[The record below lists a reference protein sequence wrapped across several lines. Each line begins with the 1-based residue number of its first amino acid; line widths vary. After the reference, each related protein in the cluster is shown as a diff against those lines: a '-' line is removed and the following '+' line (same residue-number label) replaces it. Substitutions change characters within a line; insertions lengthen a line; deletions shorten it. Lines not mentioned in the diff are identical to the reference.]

1 MAAPST
7 PPRRRAR
14 FAAWRGLPFT
24 AQLLVTGMLLGL
36 AWFLALQVAEERR
49 QAAARDRTEAR
60 LALARVEA
68 DVARLGEALAT
79 WEQAR
84 ILAAIAPDSSQVGR
98 LTAERALV
106 DRSAVTLAN
115 ELPDGAARAALAA
128 LRDGI
133 AADTAYLAPGGI
145 RERHD
150 RLVQAVGTAVADAE
164 ASAVQADADAELITF
179 ATWTGGLVVFLL
191 VLLLLMRLVS
201 RALDR
206 VITAAGALDAGR
218 YAEAGLLASDRA
230 PNHEMEQ
237 LARTFEH
244 LAESIADRERRLH
257 EDLGRLRELERLKR
271 EFVSTVSH
279 ELRTP
284 LTSMRGALG
293 LVLGGRVGSVGAR
306 IDDLLRIAMAN
317 TERLIRLINDI
328 LDLEKM
334 EAGAFELRRDPVEL
348 AAVVRQST
356 TGLEGL
362 AREAGVALL
371 VHELP
376 AATVAGDADRLI
388 QVLTNITS
396 NAIRFSPAGAAVEIG
411 AAVDG
416 ATVRVT
422 VRDHGPGIPPA
433 FADRI
438 FGRFQ
443 QGPAPEGRRTGS
455 GLGLSIA
462 RALVE
467 VHGGAIGFEA
477 AAGGGTTF
485 WVSLPLATDAAGG

>member
-1 MAAPST
+1 
-7 PPRRRAR
+7 
-14 FAAWRGLPFT
+14 
-24 AQLLVTGMLLGL
+24 
-36 AWFLALQVAEERR
+36 
-49 QAAARDRTEAR
+49 
-60 LALARVEA
+60 
-68 DVARLGEALAT
+68 
-79 WEQAR
+79 
-84 ILAAIAPDSSQVGR
+84 
-98 LTAERALV
+98 
-106 DRSAVTLAN
+106 
-115 ELPDGAARAALAA
+115 
-128 LRDGI
+128 
-133 AADTAYLAPGGI
+133 
-145 RERHD
+145 
-150 RLVQAVGTAVADAE
+150 
-164 ASAVQADADAELITF
+164 
-179 ATWTGGLVVFLL
+179 
-191 VLLLLMRLVS
+191 
-201 RALDR
+201 
-206 VITAAGALDAGR
+206 
-218 YAEAGLLASDRA
+218 
-230 PNHEMEQ
+230 
-237 LARTFEH
+237 
-244 LAESIADRERRLH
+244 
-257 EDLGRLRELERLKR
+257 
-271 EFVSTVSH
+271 
-279 ELRTP
+279 
-284 LTSMRGALG
+284 
-293 LVLGGRVGSVGAR
+293 VGAR

-317 TERLIRLINDI
+317 TDRLIRLINDI

-348 AAVVRQST
+348 AAVIRQST

-376 AATVAGDADRLI
+376 VATVAGDADRLI

>member
-206 VITAAGALDAGR
+206 VIVAAGALDAGR
-218 YAEAGLLASDRA
+218 YNPLRLSAALMPIVGLLAVSFHR
-230 PNHEMEQ
+230 PNP
-237 LARTFEH
+237 
-244 LAESIADRERRLH
+244 RRL
-257 EDLGRLRELERLKR
+257 
-271 EFVSTVSH
+271 
-279 ELRTP
+279 
-284 LTSMRGALG
+284 
-293 LVLGGRVGSVGAR
+293 
-306 IDDLLRIAMAN
+306 
-317 TERLIRLINDI
+317 
-328 LDLEKM
+328 
-334 EAGAFELRRDPVEL
+334 
-348 AAVVRQST
+348 
-356 TGLEGL
+356 
-362 AREAGVALL
+362 
-371 VHELP
+371 
-376 AATVAGDADRLI
+376 
-388 QVLTNITS
+388 
-396 NAIRFSPAGAAVEIG
+396 
-411 AAVDG
+411 
-416 ATVRVT
+416 
-422 VRDHGPGIPPA
+422 
-433 FADRI
+433 
-438 FGRFQ
+438 
-443 QGPAPEGRRTGS
+443 
-455 GLGLSIA
+455 
-462 RALVE
+462 
-467 VHGGAIGFEA
+467 
-477 AAGGGTTF
+477 
-485 WVSLPLATDAAGG
+485 